1 MGQTLHVCIR
11 MCRGNCTT
19 LHAPGVDILSA
30 GLASD
35 TASAVMTGTSMSAPH
50 AAGVAAL
57 YMQNNLVRLRDNA
70 CNSYFIA
77 CVNAGLLL
85 CSLSFHN
92 VVVSAAAADAAAAA
106 AAAAAAVVVIDV
118 LCVVCLL
125 FYH

>member
-1 MGQTLHVCIR
+1 

-57 YMQNNLVRLRDNA
+57 YMQNNPVRARDSA
-70 CNSYFIA
+70 YHVTVLPCRITY
-77 CVNAGLLL
+77 
-85 CSLSFHN
+85 CSTIFRHF
-92 VVVSAAAADAAAAA
+92 VPETTMHTIV
-106 AAAAAAVVVIDV
+106 
-118 LCVVCLL
+118 
-125 FYH
+125 F